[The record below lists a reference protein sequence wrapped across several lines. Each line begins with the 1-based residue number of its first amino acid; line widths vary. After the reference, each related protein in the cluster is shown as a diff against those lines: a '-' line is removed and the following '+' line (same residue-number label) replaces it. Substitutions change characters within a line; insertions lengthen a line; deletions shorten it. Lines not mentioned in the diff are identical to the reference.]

1 MGKPIDNFC
10 IAIRNIAFVWEH
22 FERAIRTIGEIPTR
36 MIRTLH
42 IISSLATGGAEMML
56 LRRLTHLD
64 RGAFESEVISLVGTH
79 PIGDRIA
86 ELGIPVHDL
95 GLRPGAPNPLRL
107 IKMARLIRRFRPD
120 VVQTWMYHAD
130 LLGGLTARLVSR
142 APIFWNIR
150 HSHLDPE
157 KSKRTTICI
166 MRLCAR
172 LSASLPRRIV
182 CNSYDSLEVH
192 ARAGYAREKLLVIP
206 NGFDLDVFRP
216 DPAARAEVRREY
228 ALPDEAPLIGLIGRF
243 DAQKDQ
249 AGFLTAAELFL
260 RRRPDAHFLL
270 CGRDVTEQN
279 PQLAAWIEANGLTGR
294 CRLLGDRRDI
304 PRLAAA
310 LDLAVSSSTTESF
323 PQVLGEAMACGVPC
337 VATDVGDSAR
347 IIGDTGRIVPPR
359 DPQAMAEAWEAMF
372 DLPPEKR
379 AQRHLAA
386 RERIRTH
393 YSLDKIIEQY
403 ATLYREATEKPH

>member
-1 MGKPIDNFC
+1 
-10 IAIRNIAFVWEH
+10 
-22 FERAIRTIGEIPTR
+22 
-36 MIRTLH
+36 MIRVLH

-56 LRRLTHLD
+56 LRLLTHLD
-64 RGAFESEVISLVGTH
+64 LDTFQSEVISLVGTH

-107 IKMARLIRRFRPD
+107 LKMARLIRRFRPD

-130 LLGGLTARLVSR
+130 LLGGLTARAVSR
-142 APIFWNIR
+142 APILWNIR

-157 KSKRTTICI
+157 KSKRTTIWT

-172 LSASLPRRIV
+172 LSATLPRRIV
-182 CNSYDSLEVH
+182 CNSHASLQVH
-192 ARAGYAREKLLVIP
+192 AEQGYAREKLLVIP

-216 DPAARAEVRREY
+216 DPEARAEVRREY

-249 AGFLTAAELFL
+249 EGFLKAAGLFL
-260 RRRPDAHFLL
+260 RRQPDAHFLL

-279 PQLAAWIEANGLTGR
+279 PQLVRWVEQNSLTGR

-304 PRLAAA
+304 PRLAAT
-310 LDLAVSSSTTESF
+310 LDLAVSASITESF
-323 PQVLGEAMACGVPC
+323 PQVIGEAMACGVPC

-359 DPQAMAEAWEAMF
+359 NPQAMAEAWEAMF
-372 DLPPEKR
+372 DLPAEEKVKQR
-379 AQRHLAA
+379 AVA
-386 RERIRTH
+386 RERIRAH
-393 YSLDKIIEQY
+393 YSLAKTIEQY
-403 ATLYREATEKPH
+403 ATLYSQAVSE